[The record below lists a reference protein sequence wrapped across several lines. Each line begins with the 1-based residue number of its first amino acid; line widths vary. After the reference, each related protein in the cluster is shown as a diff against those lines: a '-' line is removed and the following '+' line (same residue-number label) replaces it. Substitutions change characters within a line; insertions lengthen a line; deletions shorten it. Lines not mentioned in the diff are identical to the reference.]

1 MIRSKKKA
9 ASKLLEQSQKAKGIL
24 YKTRE
29 SLLNVNSD
37 MVDEAVVIQTEI
49 NNLEAERNALTSEVS
64 SNEKVIKNIDKIL
77 DI

>member
-1 MIRSKKKA
+1 MIRSKKNT
-9 ASKLLEQSQKAKGIL
+9 ASKLLNQSQKAKGIL

-29 SLLNVNSD
+29 SLLDVNSD

-49 NNLEAERNALTSEVS
+49 NNLEAERNALTSEVR